1 MQKKQ
6 NTNRPKPRKI
16 QKKKVSNISSST
28 PNTVKEDTQSL
39 STEHNLKDTKT
50 QKENTWEAQYE
61 SLNNK
66 YQFLLAEYANYKKN
80 SLKQMENLRKYEGQH
95 LIQQLLTK
103 VIDSFERAL
112 EQELNQQNI
121 PEFKKGIYMIYEN
134 LKNLLKET
142 GVKEVPCKG
151 QPFDPS
157 VHCALDSAPSTE
169 VPPEHVLYVI
179 KKPYFLHDKL
189 IRPAEVIVSKKN
201 DPKPLE
207 QNKETSE
214 Q

>member
-6 NTNRPKPRKI
+6 NRNRPKPRKI
-16 QKKKVSNISSST
+16 QKKKISNLSPSPHNKVEEGAQNPPAEGNS
-28 PNTVKEDTQSL
+28 KTQS
-39 STEHNLKDTKT
+39 EKT
-50 QKENTWEAQYE
+50 WQAQYE
-61 SLNNK
+61 ALNNK

-80 SLKQMENLRKYEGQH
+80 NLKQMENLRKYEGQH

-134 LKNLLKET
+134 LKSLLKET

-151 QPFDPS
+151 QPFDPAM
-157 VHCALDSAPSTE
+157 HCALDSAPSTE
-169 VPPEHVLYVI
+169 IPPEHVLYVI